1 MLCEHLKA
9 ESVRLQELVLLG
21 EIEALSTAARPDA
34 KHRIA
39 QATLETFA
47 APLHMYLPGSRK
59 NVSVYDPAMDR

>member
-1 MLCEHLKA
+1 M
-9 ESVRLQELVLLG
+9 LLG

-59 NVSVYDPAMDR
+59 SVSVYDPAMDR